1 MEELQNKI
9 KAILSEVEEKLSNKE
24 DIEFA
29 KTKILELYEAFA
41 DELEALSN
49 KWNDKVDVITAK
61 YSLLETKV
69 EEVEN
74 ALGQIKSD
82 IYVED
87 KEEYDLDITCPYCD
101 AEFSIDVSEELQ
113 DEVTCPECN
122 NTIELDWNDDECGHD
137 CSGCHHDCEHDHN
150 HDDEEDDM

>member
-1 MEELQNKI
+1 MEELQKKI
-9 KAILSEVEEKLSNKE
+9 REILSEFEEKLTNKE

-29 KTKILELYEAFA
+29 KTKILELYEVFA
-41 DELEALSN
+41 DEIENLAN

-69 EEVEN
+69 DEVEN
-74 ALGQIKSD
+74 ALNQIKSD
-82 IYVED
+82 IYIDE

-113 DEVTCPECN
+113 DSVICPECN
-122 NTIELDWNDDECGHD
+122 NTIELDWNDEECGHD
-137 CSGCHHDCEHDHN
+137 CSGCHHDCEHDHDN
-150 HDDEEDDM
+150 EDDEDM